1 MKTQPTLT
9 QRQRFKALSFVLFM
23 MLTSLTFNS
32 VYGQTANEVASSERT
47 IKGAVTDGKTPLESV
62 NVIQKGTRNGT
73 VTNKAGEFT
82 FPKKLKTGDVL
93 IFSYLGY
100 VDQEVEIKEDTTFIT
115 LELSEDL
122 IEMIGALDTG
132 KPYKSKR
139 KN

>member
-1 MKTQPTLT
+1 MKTQLTLT
-9 QRQRFKALSFVLFM
+9 QRQSFKALSFVLFM
-23 MLTSLTFNS
+23 MLTSLNFSS
-32 VYGQTANEVASSERT
+32 VYGQTTNEVASSERT
-47 IKGAVTDGKTPLESV
+47 IKGVVTDGKTPLESV

-100 VDQEVEIKEDTTFIT
+100 VDQEIEIKEDTTFIT